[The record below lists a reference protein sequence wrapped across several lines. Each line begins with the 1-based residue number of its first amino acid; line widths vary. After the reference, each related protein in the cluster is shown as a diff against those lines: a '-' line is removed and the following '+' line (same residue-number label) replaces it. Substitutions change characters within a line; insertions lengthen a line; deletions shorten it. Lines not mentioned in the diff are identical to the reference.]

1 MIAVGKSAIT
11 TGDITKNCPLVS
23 VIMPV
28 YNQELYVA
36 AAINSVLGQTY
47 ENFEIVISDDC
58 SKDQTSVIV
67 TRYAEKFQE
76 KVKFYRLA
84 NMNMGGAAHFAAL
97 FTKCKGDYICIFSG
111 DDIMYPDKIKRQIG
125 DMLKYQLSFHGHAVD
140 CIDES
145 SNIIGEIKIQE
156 SKFYAKNYGLIMGG
170 IKSAAAS
177 WMIKKTH
184 AHLDPRVGFLH
195 DFDTGIRAIRN
206 GGYGYISK
214 DKLGA
219 YRIISSSWSRNLSW
233 RNYVYGYTNL
243 LKSWVGSKMYLESI
257 TLFLKLLI
265 LASRQLIKYFNSKQ

>member
-1 MIAVGKSAIT
+1 MIDVGKSVIT
-11 TGDITKNCPLVS
+11 KGDFSKNCPLVS

-58 SKDQTSVIV
+58 SQDQTSIIV
-67 TRYAEKFQE
+67 TSYAEKFRD
-76 KVKFYRLA
+76 KVKFYRLT
-84 NMNMGGAAHFAAL
+84 NINMGGAAHFAAL
-97 FTKCKGDYICIFSG
+97 FAKCKGDYVCIFSG
-111 DDIMYPDKIKRQIG
+111 DDIMYPDKIKIQIEE
-125 DMLKYQLSFHGHAVD
+125 MLKYQLAFHGHAVD

-145 SNIIGEIKIQE
+145 SNIIGEIQIQE
-156 SKFYAKNYGLIMGG
+156 SKFYARNYSLIMGG

-206 GGYGYISK
+206 GGHGYISK

-243 LKSWVGSKMYLESI
+243 FKSWVGSRMYLESI
-257 TLFLKLLI
+257 ILFLKLLI
-265 LASRQLIKYFNSKQ
+265 LTPQQLIIYFNSKR